1 VTARPQRTLA
11 RTLVATYALTV
22 VAVLAVLAL
31 ALDRTLQASFLDDL
45 TDSLVAQARVVRGA
59 LAGEPDLVQSRVR
72 VLGRE
77 AGVRI
82 TVVRTDGTVLADSVR
97 DPATMENH
105 GGRPEIRLALDR
117 DVGVASRV
125 SETVGAPF
133 RYVAIPPRDGRIVR
147 VALPLSIVQA
157 RLARVRGVIVV
168 GAALTAILGVAVVA
182 LAAGRVT
189 RPVRVVTEAVGRMS
203 SGDLGARAPEDGPA
217 ELALLAATLNRMAS
231 DLDDRISQIGR
242 ERQQRDAI
250 LAAMEEG
257 VVLFDA
263 DGGVRY
269 ANPAAGRI
277 LGARPRDLRTLAP
290 HELRTLVE
298 EARTAGRSGH
308 RELET
313 GFPPRAIRAS
323 ALPIEVSGEALLVIR
338 DVTAARRVESMR
350 RDFVADASHE
360 LKTPAAAV
368 QAAAET
374 VERALKDGD
383 REAASRFA
391 SQVRKEAVRLA
402 RIVSDLLDLSRL
414 ESERPV
420 IEPVR
425 LDRIVGEEVERLRR
439 QADEAGLTVD
449 IESAPVTV
457 RGSVKDLALLV
468 RNLLENA
475 IRYTPEA
482 GRITVTV
489 AEDGDHAALVVSDT
503 GIGIPTRDLPRIF
516 ERFYRVDRA
525 RSRETGSTGL
535 GLSIAR
541 HVAEQYGGRIRARSE
556 LGRGSTFTVTLP
568 RG

>member
-1 VTARPQRTLA
+1 VTARRRRTLA

-22 VAVLAVLAL
+22 VAVLAVLAI

-45 TDSLVAQARVVRGA
+45 TDSLVTQARVVRAA
-59 LAGEPDLVQSRVR
+59 LASESDPVQPRVR

-77 AGVRI
+77 AGLRI

-105 GGRPEIRLALDR
+105 GGRPEIRAALDG

-125 SETVGAPF
+125 SETVGEPF
-133 RYVAIPPRDGRIVR
+133 RYAAIPLRVDRIVR

-157 RLARVRGVIVV
+157 RLARVRGVIVA
-168 GAALTAILGVAVVA
+168 GAALTAVLGVVVVA

-189 RPVRVVTEAVGRMS
+189 RPVRDVTKSVAKMS

-217 ELALLAATLNRMAS
+217 ELALLAETLNRMAS
-231 DLDDRISQIGR
+231 DLDERIRQIGR

-250 LAAMEEG
+250 LSSMEEG

-263 DGGVRY
+263 EGGVRY

-277 LGARPRDLRTLAP
+277 LGDGPRDLRTLAP
-290 HELRTLVE
+290 YELRALVE
-298 EARTAGRSGH
+298 EARSADGSRH

-323 ALPIEVSGEALLVIR
+323 ALPIEVTGDALLVLR
-338 DVTAARRVESMR
+338 DVTAAHRVESMR

-374 VERALKDGD
+374 VQRAMEDGD
-383 REAASRFA
+383 RDAAARFA
-391 SQVRKEAVRLA
+391 SQARREAIRLS

-414 ESERPV
+414 ESERPDMAR
-420 IEPVR
+420 VR
-425 LDRIVGEEVERLRR
+425 LDRIVGDEVGRLRR
-439 QADEAGLTVD
+439 QADEAELTVEV
-449 IESAPVTV
+449 ESAPVTV
-457 RGSVKDLALLV
+457 QGSAKDLTLLV

-475 IRYTPEA
+475 IRYTPQA
-482 GRITVTV
+482 GHIAVTV
-489 AEDGDHAALVVSDT
+489 RQDADHAALVVSDT

-525 RSRETGSTGL
+525 RSRRTGGTGL

-541 HVAEQYGGRIRARSE
+541 HVVEQHGGRIDGDSE

-568 RG
+568 RD

>member
-1 VTARPQRTLA
+1 MARRRRTLA

-22 VAVLAVLAL
+22 VAVLAVLAI
-31 ALDRTLQASFLDDL
+31 ALDRTLQGSFLDDL
-45 TDSLVAQARVVRGA
+45 TDSLVAQARVVRTA
-59 LAGEPDLVQSRVR
+59 LAGEPDPVQSRVR

-105 GGRPEIRLALDR
+105 GGRPEIRVALDGE
-117 DVGVASRV
+117 VGVASRV
-125 SETVGAPF
+125 SETVGDPF
-133 RYVAIPPRDGRIVR
+133 RYVAIPPRDDRIVR

-182 LAAGRVT
+182 VAAGRVT
-189 RPVRVVTEAVGRMS
+189 RPVRVVTESVARMS

-231 DLDDRISQIGR
+231 DLNDRIRQIGR

-250 LAAMEEG
+250 LSAMEEG

-263 DGGVRY
+263 DGRVRY
-269 ANPAAGRI
+269 ANPAASRI
-277 LGARPRDLRTLAP
+277 LGAGPGHLRTLAP
-290 HELRTLVE
+290 HELRTVVE
-298 EARTAGRSGH
+298 EARTGGRSRHG
-308 RELET
+308 ELET
-313 GFPPRAIRAS
+313 GFPPRAVRAS
-323 ALPIEVSGEALLVIR
+323 AIPIEVTGETLLVLR

-350 RDFVADASHE
+350 QDFVADASHE
-360 LKTPAAAV
+360 LKTPAATV

-374 VERALKDGD
+374 VQRAVEDDD
-383 REAASRFA
+383 RDAAARFA
-391 SQVRKEAVRLA
+391 SQARREAVRLS

-425 LDRIVGEEVERLRR
+425 LDRVVDEEVERLRR
-439 QADEAGLTVD
+439 QAVEGGLGVD
-449 IESAPVTV
+449 VDSVPVTV
-457 RGSVKDLALLV
+457 RGSVRDLALLV

-475 IRYTPEA
+475 VRYTPQA
-482 GRITVTV
+482 GMITVTV
-489 AEDGDHAALVVSDT
+489 DQDGDLATLTVADT

-525 RSRETGSTGL
+525 RSRETGGTGL

-541 HVAEQYGGRIRARSE
+541 HVVEQHGGQIRARSE
-556 LGRGSTFTVTLP
+556 LGRGTTFTVTLP